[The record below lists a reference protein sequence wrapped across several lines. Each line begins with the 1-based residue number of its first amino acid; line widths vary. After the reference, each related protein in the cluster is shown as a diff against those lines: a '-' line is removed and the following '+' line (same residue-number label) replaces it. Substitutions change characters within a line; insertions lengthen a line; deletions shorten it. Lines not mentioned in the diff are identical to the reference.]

1 MLAALPFSTCRYLL
15 SQGADPDLLTEDGET
30 AMDLVEEDDT
40 RTMAA
45 LLGEDQEM
53 EEVVEEKERE
63 EKKEEK
69 SRKVSLGTGK
79 EPAWVRKLSQQEQEP
94 AWVRKLSQQE
104 EDKDTRRKGSA
115 WVGRGEIV
123 EEEEEEEEEEG
134 CDKEDKKD
142 NGGSAVIE
150 KVQAPRKEETS
161 HTISLS
167 ASCENPQKRVEPLLT
182 ASINKPPTTNKQTL
196 PSSGTK
202 CQDIPTFRRLES
214 YETDTEKA
222 PIHQKS
228 EEFSKL
234 RIYDDSTE
242 TKKEEGGTEGEAVQP
257 QRTPSDSTL
266 AVKEGADSKKPLE
279 ARHDTK
285 AFTPE
290 KKEKEAIGTD
300 GVMSLRDESKLVD
313 ENAEVGGGG
322 GGHLEKSGS
331 WRQRRTGMAT
341 IPNEGLIQ
349 GVRRR

>member
-1 MLAALPFSTCRYLL
+1 ML

-45 LLGEDQEM
+45 LLGEDQEI

-115 WVGRGEIV
+115 WVGREEIV
-123 EEEEEEEEEEG
+123 EEEEEEEEES

-161 HTISLS
+161 HTISISLS
-167 ASCENPQKRVEPLLT
+167 AGNPPKRAEPLLN
-182 ASINKPPTTNKQTL
+182 ASINKPPTTNKQAL
-196 PSSGTK
+196 PSSSTK

-222 PIHQKS
+222 PIHQKVQIG
-228 EEFSKL
+228 EEFSKI
-234 RIYDDSTE
+234 RIYGDSPE
-242 TKKEEGGTEGEAVQP
+242 TKKEEGGKEGKAVQP

-290 KKEKEAIGTD
+290 KKEKEALGMEGIE
-300 GVMSLRDESKLVD
+300 ESKIAD
-313 ENAEVGGGG
+313 ENAEVVGG
-322 GGHLEKSGS
+322 GGHLEKSAS

>member
-1 MLAALPFSTCRYLL
+1 ML

-115 WVGRGEIV
+115 WVGREEIV
-123 EEEEEEEEEEG
+123 EEEEEEEEEG

-142 NGGSAVIE
+142 NGGNAVIE

-161 HTISLS
+161 HTISISLS
-167 ASCENPQKRVEPLLT
+167 AGNPPKRAEPLLN
-182 ASINKPPTTNKQTL
+182 ASINKPPTTNKQAL
-196 PSSGTK
+196 PSSSTK

-242 TKKEEGGTEGEAVQP
+242 TKKEEGDREGEAVQP

-290 KKEKEAIGTD
+290 KKEKEAIVTG
-300 GVMSLRDESKLVD
+300 LRDESKIVD
-313 ENAEVGGGG
+313 ENAEVGGVG